1 MSTKKQIG
9 NEVSHSEHPRAVVD
23 DVVGETP
30 EFRPTVELEIQAKV
44 DLNNPEAVG
53 RGLTLA
59 EEERMEACEWEI
71 EQTKTR
77 WDRRQTSNREKRT
90 ATVAEQMSI
99 EATRE
104 FKKRAGCVNRWAD
117 PDEADPREQLSR
129 EELGEV
135 NREAARMQAKL
146 EGWSRAAISRRLA
159 EKVADGKSMM
169 STVVGAFEELQQA
182 PGRVIPIAAVSEVSR
197 REVSISGTVTQLWVS
212 SNSAIQQVGLI
223 EDETGRTKF
232 TVWSKSRKPVVR
244 EGERVTMRN
253 VAKSWYGGRVSVA
266 VTGWSELSFPER
278 EAWWAE

>member
-23 DVVGETP
+23 DVVDETP
-30 EFRPTVELEIQAKV
+30 ALHPTVELEIQAKV

-59 EEERMEACEWEI
+59 EEERMQAREWEI

-77 WDRRQTSNREKRT
+77 WDRRQTSNREQRT
-90 ATVAEQMSI
+90 ATVAEQMSN

-117 PDEADPREQLSR
+117 PEEPDAREQISR

-135 NREAARMQAKL
+135 NREAARMQTKL
-146 EGWSRAAISRRLA
+146 QGWSRAAISRRLA
-159 EKVADGKSMM
+159 EEVAEGKSMM
-169 STVVGAFEELQQA
+169 SAVVGVFEELQRA

-197 REVSISGTVTQLWVS
+197 REVSITGEVTQLWES

-232 TVWSKSRKPVVR
+232 TVWTKSGQTVVR

-266 VTGWSELSFPER
+266 ATGWSELSFPER

>member
-9 NEVSHSEHPRAVVD
+9 NEVSHYEHPQAVVD
-23 DVVGETP
+23 DVVDETP
-30 EFRPTVELEIQAKV
+30 ALHPTVELEIQAKV
-44 DLNNPEAVG
+44 DLNNSQTQG

-59 EEERMEACEWEI
+59 EEERMEAREWEI

-77 WDRRQTSNREKRT
+77 WDRRQTSNREERT
-90 ATVAEQMSI
+90 AMAVEQMSA

-117 PDEADPREQLSR
+117 PDEADPREQLSV

-135 NREAARMQAKL
+135 NREAARLQTKL
-146 EGWSRAAISRRLA
+146 DGWSRSAISRRLA
-159 EKVADGKSMM
+159 EQVADGKSMM
-169 STVVGAFEELQQA
+169 SAVVGVFEELQQA
-182 PGRVIPIAAVSEVSR
+182 PGRVIPIAAVSEVNR
-197 REVSISGTVTQLWVS
+197 REVSISGTVTQLWES

-232 TVWSKSRKPVVR
+232 TAWTKSDQSVVR

-266 VTGWSELSFPER
+266 ATGWSEISFPER

>member
-23 DVVGETP
+23 VGDETP
-30 EFRPTVELEIQAKV
+30 ELHPTVELEIQAKV
-44 DLNNPEAVG
+44 DLNNPEAQG

-59 EEERMEACEWEI
+59 EEERMAAREWEI
-71 EQTKTR
+71 EQTRER
-77 WDRRQTSNREKRT
+77 WDRRQTSSREGRT
-90 ATVAEQMSI
+90 ATVVEQMSV
-99 EATRE
+99 EATWE
-104 FKKRAGCVNRWAD
+104 FGKRAGCVNRWAD
-117 PDEADPREQLSR
+117 PEEPDAREQISR

-135 NREAARMQAKL
+135 NREAARLQTKL
-146 EGWSRAAISRRLA
+146 DGWSRSAISRRLA
-159 EKVADGKSMM
+159 EEVAEGKSMM
-169 STVVGAFEELQQA
+169 SAVVGVFEELQQA

-197 REVSISGTVTQLWVS
+197 REVSICGTVTQLWES

-232 TVWSKSRKPVVR
+232 TVWTKSDQSVVR

-266 VTGWSELSFPER
+266 ATGWSKLAFPER

>member
-23 DVVGETP
+23 DVVDETP
-30 EFRPTVELEIQAKV
+30 ALHPTVELEIQAKV

-59 EEERMEACEWEI
+59 EEERMQAREWEI

-77 WDRRQTSNREKRT
+77 WDRRQTSNREQRT
-90 ATVAEQMSI
+90 ATIVEQMSI

-117 PDEADPREQLSR
+117 PEEPDAREQISR

-135 NREAARMQAKL
+135 NRKAARMQTKL
-146 EGWSRAAISRRLA
+146 QGWSRAAISRRLA

-169 STVVGAFEELQQA
+169 SAVVGVFEELQQA
-182 PGRVIPIAAVSEVSR
+182 PGRVIPIAAVSEVNR
-197 REVSISGTVTQLWVS
+197 REVSISGTVTQLWES

-232 TVWSKSRKPVVR
+232 TVWTKSGQPVVR

-266 VTGWSELSFPER
+266 ATGWSELSFPER